1 MDEEKLL
8 KLAKRISN
16 GLPEV
21 TRSEW
26 MRWTQI
32 AQIYGLERAIEIA
45 SKLGDDITLRPAIK
59 HSNEL
64 IARTMNHNYRDFSNL
79 KATEQRNLLGYVSW
93 ILIVESKSQS
103 SKRKSEDRYNEPLV
117 V

>member
-32 AQIYGLERAIEIA
+32 AHTYGLERAIEIA
-45 SKLGDDITLRPAIK
+45 SKLGKDISLRPAIK
-59 HSNEL
+59 RSNEL
-64 IARTMNHNYRDFSNL
+64 IAKTINHNYRDISNL
-79 KATEQRNLLGYVSW
+79 KATEQRNLFGYVSW
-93 ILIVESKSQS
+93 ILMVESKSKS
-103 SKRKSEDRYNEPLV
+103 SKRKLEDRYNEPLV